1 MDIER
6 ASPTG
11 KRPRQRARAT
21 APLGTQ
27 AIQRAA
33 GILHEIALHRR
44 EGLREVDLVMRT
56 GIKQPTVHRILK
68 CLLAEGMVMQD
79 PGTRGYLLGQ
89 RIFEFGLAA
98 ASHFNLRDY
107 CQAALARLAA
117 DTKDTVF
124 LIVKSGFESV
134 VVDRKEGTFPIR
146 TMPLEIGDRRPLGM
160 GAASQALLMA
170 LSDAEI
176 AEVIQANDEV
186 LRGEHGVNPD
196 ALRRKLTRSRRRG
209 YAVTK
214 GYGYPGITGVGVPIR
229 NAWGA
234 PLAAIS
240 VTATAPRMTD
250 SHIKTV
256 YLALQKEVLQLQTLI
271 RNRHSP

>member
-6 ASPTG
+6 ASPMA
-11 KRPRQRARAT
+11 KRPRRLARAI
-21 APLGTQ
+21 APPGTQ

-33 GILHEIALHRR
+33 DLLHEIALHRR
-44 EGLREVDLVMRT
+44 DGLRVVDLVKRT
-56 GIKQPTVHRILK
+56 GLEQPTVHRILR
-68 CLLAEGMVMQD
+68 CLVAEGMVMQD
-79 PGTRGYLLGQ
+79 PHTRSYLLGQ

-107 CQAALARLAA
+107 CQAALARVAV

-124 LIVKSGFESV
+124 LIVRSGFDCV
-134 VVDRKEGTFPIR
+134 VVDRKEGAFPIK
-146 TMPLEIGDRRPLGM
+146 TMPLEIGDRRPLGT
-160 GAASQALLMA
+160 GAASQAILMA

-176 AEVIQANDEV
+176 GEIIQANDEE

-196 ALRRKLTRSRRRG
+196 ALRRKLTRSRKRG

-214 GYGYPGITGVGVPIR
+214 GYGFPGITGVGVSIR
-229 NAWGA
+229 NAWGV

-240 VTATAPRMTD
+240 VTAIAPRMTD

-256 YLALQKEVLQLQTLI
+256 YLALQKEVLQLQTLL
-271 RNRHSP
+271 RNRHTP